1 MSEYTSNLQL
11 FKYDTATD
19 GKKVFSINDSMNDNW
34 DKIDAFAAGIK
45 SLSNLDEQ
53 GEKRFT
59 DINAELNK
67 KLEAEV
73 LLAENGYI
81 KFNNGMIACWHYIQ
95 NTNAF
100 THVIYPIT
108 FTKIPYNVQFCP
120 GHKPE
125 TPFIPQRY
133 LLNGFCGVDYVLP
146 NSLNVWYKNANTT
159 YTFGGFL
166 FIVGH

>member
-19 GKKVFSINDSMNDNW
+19 GKEVFSINASMNDNW

-67 KLEAEV
+67 KLEADV

-81 KFNNGMIACWHYIQ
+81 KFNNGFLIQ
-95 NTNAF
+95 WGVYQSLQETQNNY
-100 THVIYPIT
+100 VNIT
-108 FTKIPYNVQFCP
+108 PAVLIQK
-120 GHKPE
+120 
-125 TPFIPQRY
+125 
-133 LLNGFCGVDYVLP
+133 LLCSVAIIL
-146 NSLNVWYKNANTT
+146 
-159 YTFGGFL
+159 FGGYGTNIYFYGIQQGGQIRFRKEARTGAVAPDRFFWL
-166 FIVGH
+166 CFNV

>member
-19 GKKVFSINDSMNDNW
+19 GKEVFSINASMNDNW

-81 KFNNGMIACWHYIQ
+81 KFNKLLCYSLPFLINYIQ
-95 NTNAF
+95 YIYNIIILYIQLIFSWIF
-100 THVIYPIT
+100 TQIKGSFSRPFFRLNFGLFLPICKDK
-108 FTKIPYNVQFCP
+108 FYDKEN
-120 GHKPE
+120 
-125 TPFIPQRY
+125 Y
-133 LLNGFCGVDYVLP
+133 LRRFSCQNIQ
-146 NSLNVWYKNANTT
+146 T
-159 YTFGGFL
+159 
-166 FIVGH
+166 I

>member
-19 GKKVFSINDSMNDNW
+19 GKEVFSINASMNDNW

-67 KLEAEV
+67 KLEADV

-81 KFNNGMIACWHYIQ
+81 KFNNGLIIQ
-95 NTNAF
+95 YGNYNTRTGNTWIPITFPINF
-100 THVIYPIT
+100 THVTYCVCAIQRNDTNIASFPNICVVGCRNRTHTNMEIGFRYAIDT
-108 FTKIPYNVQFCP
+108 
-120 GHKPE
+120 
-125 TPFIPQRY
+125 TPAY
-133 LLNGFCGVDYVLP
+133 MCWMVLG
-146 NSLNVWYKNANTT
+146 Y
-159 YTFGGFL
+159 
-166 FIVGH
+166 

>member
-19 GKKVFSINDSMNDNW
+19 GKEVFSINASMNDNW

-81 KFNNGMIACWHYIQ
+81 KFNNNLIIQYSCVEVTTNGIMVGFPISFSNTLYTLVPCGHWVDQIYTQTCSKTVTGFTLASHAHNSTWYSGWIAMGY
-95 NTNAF
+95 
-100 THVIYPIT
+100 
-108 FTKIPYNVQFCP
+108 
-120 GHKPE
+120 
-125 TPFIPQRY
+125 
-133 LLNGFCGVDYVLP
+133 
-146 NSLNVWYKNANTT
+146 
-159 YTFGGFL
+159 
-166 FIVGH
+166 

>member
-19 GKKVFSINDSMNDNW
+19 GKEVFSINASMNDNW

-45 SLSNLDEQ
+45 SLSNLDAQ

-59 DINAELNK
+59 DINTELNK

-81 KFNNGMIACWHYIQ
+81 KFNNNVLIQWGACRP
-95 NTNAF
+95 T
-100 THVIYPIT
+100 
-108 FTKIPYNVQFCP
+108 
-120 GHKPE
+120 
-125 TPFIPQRY
+125 
-133 LLNGFCGVDYVLP
+133 
-146 NSLNVWYKNANTT
+146 ANTT
-159 YTFGGFL
+159 SWTLPTSYTNTLYKVCAGQVRGGGSSQNLGITLRNVTYFNL
-166 FIVGH
+166 YAESGERSQGCFWVSVGY